1 MGLQGKEF
9 IWIFLAIVILFGAK
23 KIPDLMKGVGQG
35 IREFK
40 NASKGEGSSADSSS
54 EAEKIENK

>member
-40 NASKGEGSSADSSS
+40 NASKGEESSS
-54 EAEKIENK
+54 TPSESEKIENK

>member
-40 NASKGEGSSADSSS
+40 NASKGEEAADTPPSDS
-54 EAEKIENK
+54 EKIENK